1 MIKIKN
7 ALTKLSALPLALLTL
22 VLFVN
27 ANTVSSGLIY
37 QPKLPKDLNKFQILK

>member
-1 MIKIKN
+1 MLKIRKT
-7 ALTKLSALPLALLTL
+7 LTKLSTLSLSFLAM

-37 QPKLPKDLNKFQILK
+37 QPVLPKDLNKFRLFR